1 MAERRM
7 KNNGGQEI
15 LVIHDLT
22 KTFGDSVALD
32 QVHFTL
38 SAGEV
43 HCLVGENG
51 AGKSTLIKILS
62 GAERPDKGTITVF
75 GREYSHLTP
84 DQSLEL
90 GIATIYQDVE
100 LVTSL
105 TVADNIFLGRE
116 LKTKM
121 GLVDYKAQ
129 NRRAREL
136 IESMNFDMPETAL
149 VESLSPAHQQSL
161 QIAKALQIHARI
173 MIMDEPTSALG
184 VEETRALLQV
194 VRKLSSQNIGV
205 IYISHY
211 LQEIFEIGEQ
221 VTVLKDGQVVDTGE
235 VRNKNMRT
243 ITKSMIGREG
253 SLFYHRDHFET
264 GEVVLRVR
272 NLSRRGLFENVSFEL
287 HRGEILGFGGAV
299 GGGRSALMNVIFG
312 ADRRSAGDINL
323 NDRAT
328 RFESPREA
336 VKQGVAMIPEDRKG
350 LGLFDL
356 RSILENI
363 GIVKN
368 ESDRLLLNPRGENR
382 RVANLMQRLRIVAA
396 GIRQPAGFLSGG
408 NQQKAILA
416 RWLLSDADVF
426 IFDEPTKGVDI
437 GAKEKIYQLMVELA
451 KGGKGV
457 IMVSSDIPELMSM
470 SDRIA
475 IMRNG
480 ELVAT
485 VNSKA
490 VTQQELLGYFL
501 GINDGS
507 EKAND

>member
-1 MAERRM
+1 MAERQM
-7 KNNGGQEI
+7 KEHERQEI

-22 KTFGDSVALD
+22 KTFGDTVALD
-32 QVHFTL
+32 GVQFSL
-38 SAGEV
+38 CAGEV

-62 GAERPDKGTITVF
+62 GAERPDKGSITVF

-84 DQSLEL
+84 DQSLQL

-116 LKTKM
+116 LRTRL
-121 GLVDYKAQ
+121 GLVNYRAQ

-136 IESMNFDMPETAL
+136 IESMNIDMRETAL
-149 VESLSPAHQQSL
+149 VEALSPAHQQSL
-161 QIAKALQIHARI
+161 QMVKALQINARI

-184 VEETRALLQV
+184 VEETKALLAV

-211 LQEIFEIGEQ
+211 LKEIFEIGDR
-221 VTVLKDGQVVDTGE
+221 VTVLKDGQVVDTGA
-235 VRNKNMRT
+235 VRNKDIGT
-243 ITKSMIGREG
+243 ITKSMIGRER
-253 SLFYHRDHFET
+253 SLLYDRPEVET

-272 NLSRRGLFENVSFEL
+272 NLSQPGLFENVSFDL
-287 HRGEILGFGGAV
+287 HRGEILGFGGVV

-312 ADRRSAGDINL
+312 AERRSAGDIIL
-323 NDRAT
+323 NGRAT
-328 RFESPREA
+328 HFDSPREA
-336 VKQGVAMIPEDRKG
+336 VQQGVAMIPEDRKG
-350 LGLFDL
+350 LGLFDV

-363 GIVKN
+363 AIVKN
-368 ESDRLLLNPRGENR
+368 ENTRLILNHGEER
-382 RVANLMQRLRIVAA
+382 RNAKNLIENLGIVTA
-396 GIRQPAGFLSGG
+396 GLRQPVGFLSGG

-416 RWLLSDADVF
+416 RWLLSNAQVF

-437 GAKEKIYQLMVELA
+437 GAKEKIYEFMVELTKA
-451 KGGKGV
+451 GKG
-457 IMVSSDIPELMSM
+457 ILMVSSDVPELMSM

-475 IMRNG
+475 VMRNRK
-480 ELVAT
+480 LVAT
-485 VNSKA
+485 VNPKTI
-490 VTQQELLGYFL
+490 TQQELLGYFL
-501 GINDGS
+501 GINDRRAL
-507 EKAND
+507 AND